1 MENLSNNFI
10 LILMAGLLIKHFI
23 CDFPLQNIANN
34 WIINSKGHP
43 DFRVWYWPLAIH
55 SMIHGFFSVL
65 ILSILFK
72 VFSSVDFPMYEIVL
86 VGLLETGAHLVIDRI
101 KAHPKLGGRFRPD
114 QIYFWWA
121 LGLDQLAH
129 MLTYVLMVAYLVN

>member
-34 WIINSKGHP
+34 WIINTKGHP
-43 DFRVWYWPLAIH
+43 SPGIWVGPLLVH
-55 SMIHGFFSVL
+55 SVIHGFFSIVT
-65 ILSILFK
+65 IAI
-72 VFSSVDFPMYEIVL
+72 VFSIFSPNEIPVSVICI
-86 VGLLETGAHLVIDRI
+86 GLLEVPVHLVIDRI
-101 KAHPKLGGRFRPD
+101 KAHPRLGGRFSPD

-129 MLTYVLMVAYLVN
+129 MLTYVLMIAYLIK